1 MVFADRNDNTGGGD
15 DEKEELVELAERGVE
30 GRGVLVVHGHT
41 LERQS
46 KLGER
51 SSFLDEYPRLLVG
64 QDVGEGHGQ

>member
-1 MVFADRNDNTGGGD
+1 MAIFRA
-15 DEKEELVELAERGVE
+15 KAESDLPRS
-30 GRGVLVVHGHT
+30 VLVVHGHT